1 MANKKLEKDERALA
15 VEKASYFLAFR
26 VIAFAILCDVIY
38 RSFMLNEAPWD
49 LLGIV
54 IIGGLVSL
62 IYQVRY
68 KTWTRSWVKITV
80 LAFAIALLI
89 AAVFGVVRMLI
100 K

>member
-1 MANKKLEKDERALA
+1 MA
-15 VEKASYFLAFR
+15 VEKSSYFLAFR

-54 IIGGLVSL
+54 TIGGLVAL

-68 KTWTRSWVKITV
+68 KTWTRSWVKIAV
-80 LAFAIALLI
+80 LSFAGALLI
-89 AAVFGVVRMLI
+89 AAIFGVVRILI